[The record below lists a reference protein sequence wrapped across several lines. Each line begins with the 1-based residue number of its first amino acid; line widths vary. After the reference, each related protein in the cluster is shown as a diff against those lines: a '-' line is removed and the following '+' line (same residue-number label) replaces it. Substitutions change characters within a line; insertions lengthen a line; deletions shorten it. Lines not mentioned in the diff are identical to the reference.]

1 MTDTTQGPA
10 RGPHAPQT
18 PGRTPGPAPLRRLLG
33 RVFGTR
39 PRTVAGRGLALL
51 AAVAVLWWGVVGLM
65 MHRIDAD
72 PGFVPP
78 RPVEGGSHAV
88 NMAAALVERE
98 VDTYRWS
105 VNDPWFFPTAFL
117 DNMPNFQQGMM
128 RAISRFSIEMMD
140 KVGRT
145 RGSAAIDQDLERAA
159 GLLQFPGDVWLF
171 DLEKSWVP
179 VVPADV
185 QYRAAVRA
193 LNAYNARVAGGTAVF
208 EQRADTLA
216 LTLSRLGAD
225 LNARAAILDRHL
237 QERRRTIDFR
247 ADDIF
252 YFNKGM
258 TYAYYMLLRE
268 LGRDFEAVLGT
279 GGLTSVWDEALTSLR
294 KASQLQ
300 PMVVLNAPGEDSIF
314 ANHLFMQGFYLKR
327 AIMQLDEV
335 VRVLTVRS

>member
-1 MTDTTQGPA
+1 MTDTTQVPEQA
-10 RGPHAPQT
+10 PHALPIPR
-18 PGRTPGPAPLRRLLG
+18 PGLLRRTLR
-33 RVFGTR
+33 RVFGGH
-39 PRTVAGRGLALL
+39 PLTVARRSLAML
-51 AAVAVLWWGVVGLM
+51 AVFAVLWWGVLGNL
-65 MHRIDAD
+65 MHRIDASPD
-72 PGFVPP
+72 FMPP

-145 RGSAAIDQDLERAA
+145 RGTGAIDGDLERAV
-159 GLLQFPGDVWLF
+159 GLLQFPGDVWFL

-179 VVPADV
+179 VVPAEV

-193 LNAYNARVAGGTAVF
+193 LNAYNARVATGSAVF
-208 EQRADTLA
+208 ERRPDTLA

-225 LNARAAILDRHL
+225 LNSRAALLDRHV
-237 QERRRTIDFR
+237 QESRRTIDFGS
-247 ADDIF
+247 DDVF

-258 TYAYYMLLRE
+258 LHAYYRLLSE
-268 LGRDFEAVLGT
+268 LGRDFEAVT
-279 GGLTSVWDEALTSLR
+279 SSPGLASVWNEAMESLR
-294 KASQLQ
+294 KASQLE
-300 PMVVLNAPGEDSIF
+300 PLVVLNAPGDDSIF
-314 ANHLFMQGFYLKR
+314 ANHLFLQGFYMKR

-335 VRVLTVRS
+335 VRTIAVRS